1 MSSEAAPP
9 SRSDATAD
17 SVADLEPQIAFLDSL
32 ARTTQPLSDPAE
44 VMQITARLL
53 GTHLGVNRCAYAEVD
68 ADEDHFTLTGDF
80 SQGVDSIVGR
90 YTFSQFGLD
99 CLQLMRANLPYVVH
113 DIDTDPRAAGMDLS
127 AYRLTAIQA
136 VICVP
141 LHKDGRFVAAMA
153 VHQRTPR
160 RWNKQEIELV
170 QLVCSR
176 CWESL
181 QRTRAHHAMQ
191 LTNERLN
198 IALAAAE
205 MGDWSWSAATDVV
218 SLSPRAAALFGVPV
232 APITWHELAQLIHED
247 DRERT
252 LGAVQASVRSGM
264 TYREEYR
271 LAGSRPPR
279 WLAVWG
285 TPQTDDAGAVAGIF
299 GVVQESTARKQMEQ
313 DLREADQKKD
323 EFLAVL
329 AHELRNPLAP
339 IGLAAQML
347 RQSPDPATQNT
358 AELIRT
364 QVVQI
369 SRLLDDLLD
378 TSRIKTG
385 RMTVKKEPV
394 YARTAIDLAL
404 QNTGPELRRR
414 NHTVTLQV
422 EDDLALQADP
432 VRLAQIITNLLTNAA
447 KYTRAGGR
455 IQVSASSAGEFC
467 EFVVSD
473 NGMGLTPQSLERI
486 FEMFSQEGAVLHR
499 PEGGLGIGLAL
510 SRAICAAH
518 GGSIVAESE
527 GLGKGSRFVVRL
539 PIGSIP
545 LKPALDNAPPVLT
558 TSGRRAASI
567 VIADDNVSA
576 VTLLAELLRMEGHQ
590 VHVATD
596 GAQALAIA
604 EAVRPSV
611 LILDIGMPK
620 LTGYE
625 VAQAVRLTPW
635 GRQAFLLAATGWGQ
649 ESDKARARA
658 AGFDAHLIKP
668 FDPMELLDV
677 LERRVAMAGQVSP

>member
-9 SRSDATAD
+9 SRSDATAGA
-17 SVADLEPQIAFLDSL
+17 VADLDSQIAFLDRL
-32 ARTTQPLSDPAE
+32 ARTTQPMSDPAE

-53 GTHLGVNRCAYAEVD
+53 GTHMGVNRCAYAEVD
-68 ADEDHFTLTGDF
+68 PDEDHFTLTGDF
-80 SQGVDSIVGR
+80 SRGVDSIVGR

-99 CLQLMRANLPYVVH
+99 CLELMRANLPYVVH

-160 RWNKQEIELV
+160 RWNKPEIELV

-181 QRTRAHHAMQ
+181 QRTRAHHAIQ

-218 SLSPRAAALFGVPV
+218 SLSPRAAALFRVPV
-232 APITWHELAQLIHED
+232 APVTWHELARLIHED

-252 LGAVQASVRSGM
+252 LAAVQASVRSGK

-271 LAGSRPPR
+271 LAGSHPPR
-279 WLAVWG
+279 WLSVWG
-285 TPQTDDAGAVAGIF
+285 TPQTDDAGVVAGIF
-299 GVVQESTARKQMEQ
+299 GVVQESTVRKQMEQ

-347 RQSPDPATQNT
+347 KQSPDPATQNT
-358 AELIRT
+358 AEMIRT
-364 QVVQI
+364 QVFQI

-385 RMTVKKEPV
+385 RMTVKKELV
-394 YARTAIDLAL
+394 HARTAIELAL
-404 QNTGPELRRR
+404 QNAGSEVRRR
-414 NHTVTLQV
+414 NHSVTLKV

-447 KYTRAGGR
+447 KYTPVGGR
-455 IQVSASSAGEFC
+455 IEICASSAGELC

-473 NGMGLTPQSLERI
+473 NGMGLTPQSFERI

-518 GGSIVAESE
+518 GGTIVAESA
-527 GLGKGSRFVVRL
+527 GLGKGSRFIVRL
-539 PIGSIP
+539 PVGNVPPNRASD
-545 LKPALDNAPPVLT
+545 KALPMPT
-558 TSGRRAASI
+558 MGGRRAASI
-567 VIADDNVSA
+567 VIADDNLSA
-576 VTLLAELLRMEGHQ
+576 VTLLAELLRMEGHE

-596 GAQALAIA
+596 GAQALTIA

-625 VAQAVRLTPW
+625 VAQAVRCTPW
-635 GRQAFLLAATGWGQ
+635 GQQAFLLAATGWGQ
-649 ESDKARARA
+649 EADKARARA

-668 FDPMELLDV
+668 FDPVELLDV
-677 LERRVAMAGQVSP
+677 LERRVGTAGEVSR

>member
-1 MSSEAAPP
+1 VSSEPALSSLPN
-9 SRSDATAD
+9 ATDRA
-17 SVADLEPQIAFLDSL
+17 VAQLDPQIAFLDSL
-32 ARTTQPLSDPAE
+32 AKTTQPLSDPAE

-53 GTHLGVNRCAYAEVD
+53 GTHMGVNRCAYAEVD
-68 ADEDHFTLTGDF
+68 PDEDHFTLTGDF
-80 SQGVDSIVGR
+80 SQGVESIVGR
-90 YTFSQFGLD
+90 YTFSQFGAD

-113 DIDTDPRAAGMDLS
+113 DIDTDPRMAGKDLS
-127 AYRLTAIQA
+127 AYRITAIQA
-136 VICVP
+136 VICIP

-160 RWNKQEIELV
+160 QWDKREIELV
-170 QLVCSR
+170 QLVGSR

-181 QRTRAHHAMQ
+181 QRTRAQHEMQ
-191 LTNERLN
+191 LTNERLS

-205 MGDWSWSAATDVV
+205 MGDWSWSSTTDVV
-218 SLSPRAAALFGVPV
+218 TLSPRAAALFGLPV
-232 APITWHELAQLIHED
+232 HPITWHELAQLIHED

-252 LGAVQASVRSGM
+252 IDAVQASVKSGK

-271 LAGSRPPR
+271 LVGFPPR
-279 WLAVWG
+279 WLSVWG
-285 TPQTDDAGAVAGIF
+285 TPQTNDAGAVVGIL
-299 GVVQESTARKQMEQ
+299 GVLQESTVRKQMEQ

-347 RQSPDPATQNT
+347 KQSPDATAQNT

-364 QVVQI
+364 QVLQI

-385 RMTVKKEPV
+385 RMTVKKEHV
-394 YARTAIDLAL
+394 DARAAIELAL
-404 QNTGPELRRR
+404 QNAGPELDSR
-414 NHTVTLQV
+414 NHTIALNV
-422 EDDLALQADP
+422 EENLAVEADP
-432 VRLAQIITNLLTNAA
+432 VRLAQVITNLLTNAA
-447 KYTRAGGR
+447 KYTPLGGR
-455 IQVSASSAGEFC
+455 IEVMASSAGDSC

-486 FEMFSQEGAVLHR
+486 FEMFSQEGTVLHR

-518 GGSIVAESE
+518 DGTIVAQSE

-539 PIGSIP
+539 PFGNIDRA
-545 LKPALDNAPPVLT
+545 PALKEPPAVLAT
-558 TSGRRAASI
+558 ATRAASI

-604 EAVRPSV
+604 EVVRPSV

-625 VAQAVRLTPW
+625 VAQAVRCTPW

-668 FDPMELLDV
+668 FDPMELLGV
-677 LERRVAMAGQVSP
+677 LEQRAAMPAQGNA